1 MDAVYKDVALALLL
15 ERSLDLF
22 GQGVKCHG
30 AGPSATKRSK
40 RDFQAQSERASEY
53 ADVLLQQASD
63 EDTVTGTKGE
73 SEETSSGS
81 EIETTKKRKNKE
93 QDRCER

>member
-1 MDAVYKDVALALLL
+1 MEPDRRQQNVANGI
-15 ERSLDLF
+15 F
-22 GQGVKCHG
+22 K
-30 AGPSATKRSK
+30 PSRNVLVV
-40 RDFQAQSERASEY
+40 

-63 EDTVTGTKGE
+63 EDTVSGTKGE